1 MILPYNLKYL
11 RFETKEKFMTR
22 KNRGFSLIELLVV
35 LVILGLLAG
44 VVAPQVMK
52 HVGKAKSDSARLQ
65 IDDLGAAI
73 DLYYLELGDYPT
85 TAQGLSALIVAPA
98 NASNWN
104 GPYLKKKKVPKDPWN
119 RDFIYKSPGD
129 NGDYDLSTLGKDNQ
143 KGGIKEDKDIFSWE

>member
-1 MILPYNLKYL
+1 
-11 RFETKEKFMTR
+11 MTR

>member
-1 MILPYNLKYL
+1 M
-11 RFETKEKFMTR
+11 MTR
-22 KNRGFSLIELLVV
+22 NERGFSLIELLVV

-65 IDDLGAAI
+65 IGDLGAAI
-73 DLYYLELGDYPT
+73 DLYYLEMGDYPT
-85 TAQGLSALIVAPA
+85 TAQGLAALIAAPA

-143 KGGIKEDKDIFSWE
+143 QGGIKEDKDIFSWE